1 MNIVF
6 HQLQQN
12 KLKAEKQLTELTEF
26 KATVKTAVDKYLEK
40 KYAPL
45 ENALLEYGSWKGIK
59 DAYGWDM
66 ISKKKYDKLLTLH
79 LEKNE
84 DTTAQYLADVLQYID
99 KKIEDTKRWLT
110 DTKNQLKHTANY

>member
-1 MNIVF
+1 MNIVIY
-6 HQLQQN
+6 QLQQN
-12 KLKAEKQLTELTEF
+12 QLKAEKQLAELTEF
-26 KATVKTAVDKYLEK
+26 KTTVKTAVDKYLEK

-66 ISKKKYDKLLTLH
+66 ISKKRYEQLLTLH

-99 KKIEDTKRWLT
+99 KKIEDTKRWLA
-110 DTKNQLKHTANY
+110 DTKSQLEHANNY